1 MGRVKVILAVLVHQ
15 FLSHY
20 LGARGA
26 VKTRSGLASHA
37 QGRLTR
43 VAPP

>member
-15 FLSHY
+15 FLPLY
-20 LGARGA
+20 LGTRVA
-26 VKTRSGLASHA
+26 VKTRSGLALHA